1 VLTTLANSGL
11 GAGEPLLQVGG
22 MLAILGVFACITRR
36 HWLLPVWWL
45 ATVLLDT
52 RAGSTYATVPIALL
66 AGIGV
71 SEVLIPLLR
80 RARSR
85 WWHHPPATSPATEVV
100 PLGAGRAPWA
110 AVAVLG
116 TLLAF
121 AASSAM
127 LRMSGLPGGIS
138 DLAALSREERW
149 AMRWLARTTPSLSRI
164 LVVSQTSW
172 EIDKSSEWLP
182 VIGERVSVATVQGT
196 EWLPRGAFHRR
207 QNEFNAVQG
216 CGSWSA
222 ECLDQWRE
230 ATGQDFTHVFI
241 PKANPWQCCRQLLHA
256 LRRSPDYALVY
267 DGPGAT
273 IFTHRE
279 TLLALHR

>member
-1 VLTTLANSGL
+1 LITLAGSGL

-22 MLAILGVFACITRR
+22 MLAILGVFTCITRKY
-36 HWLLPVWWL
+36 WLLPVWWL

-80 RARSR
+80 RARMH
-85 WWHHPPATSPATEVV
+85 WWHHPPAGRQATEVV
-100 PLGAGRAPWA
+100 PLGAGRVPWA
-110 AVAVLG
+110 AVAVLA

-121 AASSAM
+121 AAGSAM

-149 AMRWLARTTPSLSRI
+149 AMRWLARTTPLRSRV
-164 LVVSQTSW
+164 LVVSQKSW
-172 EIDKSSEWLP
+172 EIDKTSEWLP

-196 EWLPRGAFHRR
+196 EWLPRGAFRRR
-207 QNEFNAVQG
+207 QSEFNAVQG
-216 CGSWSA
+216 CGGWLA
-222 ECLDQWRE
+222 ECLDHWRE
-230 ATGQDFTHVFI
+230 GTGTEFTHVFI
-241 PKANPWQCCRQLLHA
+241 PKANPWQCCRQLLYDLH
-256 LRRSPDYALVY
+256 RSPDYTLVY

-279 TLLALHR
+279 TLLALQH